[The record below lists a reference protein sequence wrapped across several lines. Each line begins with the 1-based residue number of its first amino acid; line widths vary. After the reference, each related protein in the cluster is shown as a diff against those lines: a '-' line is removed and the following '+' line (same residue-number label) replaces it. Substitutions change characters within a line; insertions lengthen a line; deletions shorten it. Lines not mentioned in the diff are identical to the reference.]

1 MKLSI
6 IIPCFN
12 ERETVSK
19 IINKIFTV
27 VKIKFEIILIDDCST
42 DGTKEILHE
51 IKKKYENLII
61 EYNEINRGKGFCI
74 KQGIKKASGDLLI
87 VQDADLEY
95 DPSDYEKIL
104 KPLINNNA
112 DVVFGT
118 RFFTS
123 NEKRVLYFWHSLGN
137 KFLTLLSN
145 CLSNLNLSDMECC
158 YKAFKI
164 SVIKNINLKEN
175 RFGFE
180 PEVTAKIAKKN
191 LRIYEIGVDYHGR
204 KYSEGKKITWKDGFS
219 AIFCIIK
226 YNLFD

>member
-6 IIPCFN
+6 IIPCYN
-12 ERETVSK
+12 EKDTISE
-19 IINKIFTV
+19 IINKIYSV
-27 VKIKFEIILIDDCST
+27 VKINFEIIIVNDRST

-51 IKKKYENLII
+51 LKNKFVDII
-61 EYNEINRGKGFCI
+61 VEHNEINRGKGFCI
-74 KQGIKKASGDLLI
+74 KKGIKKASGDLLI
-87 VQDADLEY
+87 IQDADLEY

-104 KPLINNNA
+104 KPLINNKA

-118 RFFTS
+118 RFYTS
-123 NEKRVLYFWHSLGN
+123 NEKRVLYYWHSVGN
-137 KFLTLLSN
+137 KFLTFLSN
-145 CLSNLNLSDMECC
+145 CFSNLNLSDMECC

-164 SVIKNINLKEN
+164 SVIKDINLKED

-180 PEVTAKIAKKN
+180 PEVTAKVAKKN

-204 KYSEGKKITWKDGFS
+204 KYSEGKKITWKDGIS
-219 AIFCIIK
+219 AITCVVR